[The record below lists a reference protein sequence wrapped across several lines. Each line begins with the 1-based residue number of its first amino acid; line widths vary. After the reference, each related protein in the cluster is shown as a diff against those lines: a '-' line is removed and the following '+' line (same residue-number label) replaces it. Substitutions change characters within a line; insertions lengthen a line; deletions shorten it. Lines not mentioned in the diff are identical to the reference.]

1 MPSPLA
7 RLDGDMSR
15 LDRGLVRHH
24 AVSTPSPKAVS
35 AVPSGRGLTAGSC
48 RGRPWA
54 TLSPAV
60 RDGDAVAPPG
70 EPGPG
75 EPEPHPARASPATP
89 AAAARPAAASRRERP
104 ERRAHAD
111 VMSRLWVHPRDL
123 GPDPGQFR
131 LVGHALEVVARRV
144 RPLQLSQFVPGQ
156 LEVQRG

>member
-54 TLSPAV
+54 TFSPAV
-60 RDGDAVAPPG
+60 RDGDTVAPPG
-70 EPGPG
+70 EPGPV

-89 AAAARPAAASRRERP
+89 AAAPGPGAARPGGWTPGAWPGRARPGPPPRGARALGAQPPRATRAPGPRRC
-104 ERRAHAD
+104 H
-111 VMSRLWVHPRDL
+111 
-123 GPDPGQFR
+123 
-131 LVGHALEVVARRV
+131 
-144 RPLQLSQFVPGQ
+144 
-156 LEVQRG
+156 